1 MKLHPLVISIREELE
16 SLPRKPEFTAKIIPG
31 AGLIYGNKN
40 PDMRKIAKRIAK
52 GDYKEYLNNNPQEYY
67 EERMIQAFVI
77 GYARDEFS
85 VLLDFFEKEIPYV
98 NNWAV
103 NDALCMDFK
112 QCRKHKAETIA
123 LLRKYVHSSKEYE
136 IRVVAV
142 MLMAHFIDDEYI
154 DEVMSILNTLKTD
167 DYYAMMAV
175 AWCAAEIMCKNREWG
190 FNYLST
196 CTLDNRTYNK
206 AIQKMRES
214 YRVTQEDKD
223 LLKSMKR

>member
-1 MKLHPLVISIREELE
+1 MIHPLIQSIRDELQT
-16 SLPRKPEFTAKIIPG
+16 LDRNPEFTKRIIPG
-31 AGLIYGNKN
+31 CGPVYGNKN
-40 PDMRKIAKRIAK
+40 PDMRRIAKRIAK
-52 GDYKEYLNNNPQEYY
+52 GDYKEYVINNPQEYY
-67 EERMIQAFVI
+67 EERMIQSFVI
-77 GYARDEFS
+77 GYARDDFS
-85 VLLDFFEKEIPYV
+85 TLLELVEKEIPYV

-112 QCRKHKAETIA
+112 QCRKHRDETLA
-123 LLRKYVHSSKEYE
+123 MLRKYVSSDKEYE

-142 MLMAHFIDDEYI
+142 MLMAHFITDEYI

-190 FNYLST
+190 FKYLST
-196 CTLDNRTYNK
+196 CTLDDRTYNK

>member
-1 MKLHPLVISIREELE
+1 MNLHPLVIEVREELQ
-16 SLPRKPEFTAKIIPG
+16 SLPVNPDFTLKLIPG
-31 AGLIYGNKN
+31 ADKVYGNKN

-52 GDYKEYLNNNPQEYY
+52 GDYKTYLDNNPQDYY
-67 EERMIQAFVI
+67 EERMIQAFTI
-77 GYARDEFS
+77 GYARDDFS
-85 VLLDFFEKEIPYV
+85 TLLAYFEREIPYV

-112 QCRKHKAETIA
+112 QCRKHKEETMQV
-123 LLRKYVHSSKEYE
+123 LRRYINSDKEYE

-142 MLMAHFIDDEYI
+142 MLMAHFIDEDYI

-190 FNYLST
+190 FKYLES
-196 CTLDNRTYNK
+196 CTLDRRTYNK

-214 YRVTQEDKD
+214 YRVTHEDKE